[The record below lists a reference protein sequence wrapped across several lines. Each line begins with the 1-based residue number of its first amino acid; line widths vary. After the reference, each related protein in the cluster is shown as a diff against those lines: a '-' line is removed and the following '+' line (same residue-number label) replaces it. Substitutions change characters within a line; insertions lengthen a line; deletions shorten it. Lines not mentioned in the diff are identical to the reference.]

1 MNIVSRACDVTSWFP
16 SCPMIKIAREIS
28 ESDSGVFA
36 ILEDVCCESD
46 DKPQRRSTESQTEIS
61 CNDAPLATDV
71 SIRVEDQ
78 QSTFEHPDVMFWRLV
93 ATQRANELDHIREDI
108 MKEKE
113 TLDKKHDELY
123 CQLQVILKNDRDD
136 DDKSDLMVDKTVS
149 LA

>member
-1 MNIVSRACDVTSWFP
+1 ML
-16 SCPMIKIAREIS
+16 KIAREIS

-46 DKPQRRSTESQTEIS
+46 DKPQRRSTGTQTEIS

-78 QSTFEHPDVMFWRLV
+78 QIICEHPDIMFWRSV
-93 ATQRANELDHIREDI
+93 ASQRANELDNIREDI

-113 TLDKKHDELY
+113 ALDKKHDELY
-123 CQLQVILKNDRDD
+123 CQLQEILKNDRDN
-136 DDKSDLMVDKTVS
+136 DDKLDLMVDKTVP
-149 LA
+149 LT